1 MKDDVATEENVAEE
15 ATEAQAGVQLSIG
28 DLANMRQILDVATQR
43 GAFKA
48 DELAVVGSTY
58 NRLNAFLAGVLAQ
71 VNATAEGEAEDSTEE

>member
-58 NRLNAFLAGVLAQ
+58 NRLNAFLAGVQAQ